1 MRRFMVSIVALALVA
16 AACGDDEVGDP
27 TGLQLVASDLQRV
40 ESTASAEDIAAVAR
54 AEREFAA
61 ALYAILAEEEGNL
74 VFSPVSVHIALAM
87 ALAGAEGDTE
97 AQIAAV
103 LGLDDIPEERMH
115 AALNALDALLEARN
129 RVEPPQDG
137 EERKVELSIVN
148 SLWGQS
154 GFAFEQ
160 AFLDLLAANYGAGMR
175 VVDFKTAAE
184 EARNAI
190 NDWVAEQTN
199 DRITDLL
206 AEGAVDEL
214 TRLVL
219 TNAVYLDA
227 TWATPFDP
235 AATADD
241 TFVLLDGSEVAVPT
255 MHASMSISYARG
267 DGWQAVDLPY
277 TGHEL
282 SMLVVVPDEG
292 RFEEIEG
299 RLASGLIDEVK
310 AALTQTEVQLS
321 MPKFEIRTYAD
332 LNAALGALGISDA
345 FAPDRADF
353 TGISTE
359 EQLYISGVL
368 HEAFIA
374 VDEAGTEA
382 AAATAVVIG
391 TTSVPI
397 EVIQLDIDRPFLFAL
412 QDREAGSVLF
422 LGRVLDPS

>member
-1 MRRFMVSIVALALVA
+1 VRRALIAIVALTLVT
-16 AACGDDEVGDP
+16 AACGDDDP
-27 TGLQLVASDLQRV
+27 SASGVQLIASDLERNQ
-40 ESTASAEDIAAVAR
+40 SAASADEIAAVAR
-54 AEREFAA
+54 AQQEFAA
-61 ALYAILAEEEGNL
+61 ALYAILADEPGDL
-74 VFSPVSVHIALAM
+74 VFSPASIHIAMAM
-87 ALAGAEGDTE
+87 ALAGAGGDTE
-97 AQIAAV
+97 AQIAAA
-103 LGLDDIPEERMH
+103 LGVDGIDPARLHD
-115 AALNALDALLEARN
+115 ALNALDALLEARN

-154 GFAFEQ
+154 GFVFEQ
-160 AFLDLLAANYGAGMR
+160 AFLDLLAANYGAGLR

-199 DRITDLL
+199 DRITELL
-206 AEGAVDEL
+206 PEGAVDEL

-219 TNAVYLDA
+219 TNAVYMDA
-227 TWATPFDP
+227 TWAMPFSPD
-235 AATADD
+235 ATSDEA
-241 TFVLLDGSEVAVPT
+241 FVLLDGSEVAVPT
-255 MHASMSISYARG
+255 MHGKVAARHARG

-282 SMLVVVPDEG
+282 SMLVIVPDAG

-299 RLASGLIDEVK
+299 RLASGLIDEVR
-310 AALTQTEVQLS
+310 AALAETEVQLS
-321 MPKFEIRTYAD
+321 LPKFEIRTQAD

-345 FAPDRADF
+345 FDPGRADF

-382 AAATAVVIG
+382 AAATAVIIG
-391 TTSVPI
+391 TTSAPI
-397 EVIQLDIDRPFLFAL
+397 EVVELDVNRPFLFAL
-412 QDREAGSVLF
+412 QDRESGAVLF
-422 LGRVLDPS
+422 LGRVLDPR